1 MDSRNS
7 GREARQGTISGSN
20 KFCTANKMKQILIT
34 IALAVLFSS
43 AFAQTKDSVLTS
55 GGKLKPEQA
64 IMDVRH
70 YTIALNV
77 DFSQRS
83 IEGYTIID
91 VIMAKP
97 TKVLMFDLMNDYAVH
112 SVWVNGSKQSF
123 DFKDKL

>member
-1 MDSRNS
+1 
-7 GREARQGTISGSN
+7 
-20 KFCTANKMKQILIT
+20 MKNL
-34 IALAVLFSS
+34 LVFFLFSLVIS
-43 AFAQTKDSVLTS
+43 FANAQSQDTVLTN

-77 DFSQRS
+77 DFSQKS
-83 IEGYTIID
+83 IEGYTTID

>member
-1 MDSRNS
+1 
-7 GREARQGTISGSN
+7 
-20 KFCTANKMKQILIT
+20 MKKLLLLT
-34 IALAVLFSS
+34 VLFLSIIQVN
-43 AFAQTKDSVLTS
+43 AQTLTS

-83 IEGYTIID
+83 IEGYTTID

-97 TKVLMFDLMNDYAVH
+97 TSVLLFDLLDSLNVH
-112 SVWVNGSKQSF
+112 EVSVNGSKQPF
-123 DFKDKL
+123 DYKNNLITI